1 LKQEAS
7 KPEESDPRLSPALSV
22 ALVVLLVAGV
32 AAGSWYLLRRPAG
45 GPDLPRIGDAPAFS
59 LVSEQGKPVTQADL
73 AGKVWIADFV
83 FTRCGGSCPILSAR
97 MAALAERT
105 RDVTELRFVSFGV
118 DPEYDTPEVLAGYG
132 RKLGAD
138 PARWTFLHGPRPLVR
153 SLIRDGFK
161 LAVEDAPADSVE
173 PILHSTR
180 FVLVDGEGAIRGY
193 YDGMDQPPVD
203 QLEKDARALAAALR
217 GDR

>member
-1 LKQEAS
+1 MKQETS

-32 AAGSWYLLRRPAG
+32 AAGSWILRRRPAA

-73 AGKVWIADFV
+73 AGKVWIAAFI

-105 RDVTELRFVSFGV
+105 RDVAELRFVSFGV
-118 DPEYDTPEVLAGYG
+118 DPEYDTPEVLAAYG

-153 SLIRDGFK
+153 SLIKDGFK

-217 GDR
+217 KDR

>member
-1 LKQEAS
+1 MQEAS

-105 RDVTELRFVSFGV
+105 RDVAELRFVSFGV